1 MVVGF
6 EGVEWLRSSVIVK
19 SGLQRL
25 VGGAGLRRIMQTS
38 PNVVVRG
45 RVLRI
50 VWLSFVAKSA
60 CGNCSSCLSGASTLQ
75 LPHCDFSLIDS
86 SHANAPPFSCGAQS
100 SQCGGS

>member
-6 EGVEWLRSSVIVK
+6 EGVEWLRSSVIVN
-19 SGLQRL
+19 SGLQHL
-25 VGGAGLRRIMQTS
+25 VGGAGLRRIMQTW

-60 CGNCSSCLSGASTLQ
+60 CGNGSSCSSGPSTLQ

-86 SHANAPPFSCGAQS
+86 SQADPANAPPFSCG
-100 SQCGGS
+100 QCGGS